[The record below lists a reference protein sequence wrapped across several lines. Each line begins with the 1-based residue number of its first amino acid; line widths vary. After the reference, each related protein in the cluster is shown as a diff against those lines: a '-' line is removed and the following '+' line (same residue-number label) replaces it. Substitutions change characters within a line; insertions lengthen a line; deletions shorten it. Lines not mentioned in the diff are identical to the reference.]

1 MSLEVT
7 IFTYYELTNQMCDV
21 LKKINRQTFIAT
33 LLQIEEGNYFPEKV
47 LLVFSVSVAPPS

>member
-1 MSLEVT
+1 MT

-33 LLQIEEGNYFPEKV
+33 LLQMEEGIYFPEKV